1 MPQRHY
7 RSACA
12 SPPRHDGLIRPGR
25 ARRTLTR
32 TSILVLLL
40 AMVDGSPAAPA
51 AAAAPALAG
60 LTTNG
65 RSNPIGIPGDTP
77 VFGWMSNSPGRGVT
91 QSAYEIQ
98 VGSSAGASNIWRSGR
113 VRSDRQVDVAYGGPA
128 LTSATR
134 YHWRVRV
141 WDQTGAVSAWSA
153 SAWFETGLL
162 SAADWG
168 TAAWIGKPAP
178 DYTDWTDYSTTMTF
192 DLDAVAFGTLLRAGD
207 LDNAYMWQ
215 INVGTATTD
224 VPKLRPHLL
233 VDGSYTLLGEVDL
246 RGFGFTRTGLLDGSH
261 TVTYQLSGNTVR
273 TTLDNVLVDTR
284 TVSGHSSG
292 RVGVRTY
299 GDESV
304 TLTGVRVTRP
314 DGAVLA
320 NPDLLSN
327 PFDVGVFG
335 NRQVTVQGTVSS
347 LLITPQEHEP
357 LLRTRFTTTPGK
369 TLRDARVYAS
379 AHGVY
384 ELSINGRKVGDQ
396 FLAPGYTEYAKR
408 IQSQTYDVTALLTA
422 GANGFGAALGDGWW
436 AGKVGLAGK
445 GGYGGD
451 LAVVARLRIRY
462 TDGSVQW
469 VDTNPGWKW
478 TAGPFVATDNQLG
491 ESYVA
496 QHLPAGWNTAAYD
509 DATWQAVT
517 VRPSDT
523 AKLSPQ
529 PDEPVRQ
536 TQILGTTQVTSPA
549 SGVNIYDLG
558 QNMVGVPRVTI
569 TGLAG
574 ETVRLRHAEVL
585 NRDGTMYTANLRA
598 AAATDY
604 YTFAANGTVTYQPTF
619 TQHGFRFIE
628 ITGLTNLPAA
638 ADVKGVVLGSDL
650 PRTGTLQTSDALL
663 NQLHSNVSW
672 GARGNFLS
680 IPTDTPARDE
690 RLGWTGDINIFAPT
704 AAYLYDTRAFLGK
717 WMLDVR
723 DEQKPSGSIPAVVP
737 STNGAF
743 DDAGVG
749 WDDAV
754 ITVPY
759 SLWHGFGD
767 RKAVEDNYPAM
778 KRFFDYA
785 RASAGADNLETGRT
799 TFFTG
804 DWLHLDDP
812 SDQGVLGTA
821 IWAQDV
827 RMMAEMARATGRTA
841 EATDYDTLYQQVRQ
855 AFTDAYV
862 ATDGTVLGGSQTGYA
877 LALGMELITD
887 PVRERRSGEKFVAKL
902 AQTDNH
908 LRTGF
913 IGTPWLLPALTN
925 IGRDD
930 LAYRML
936 LKEDYPSWGYEIR
949 NGATTIWE
957 RWNSIQPDG
966 SFGPVD
972 MNSFNHYA
980 YGAVAD
986 WMHQNIAGIRIAEPG
1001 YRKSVIAPRP
1011 GGGLT
1016 SGQGTLRTVYG
1027 TLSSAWQQGPGGL
1040 TVNVTVPVNTTAE
1053 VRIPSDGA
1061 YQVTEGGTA
1070 PAGRPGIRSVTYDE
1084 TDSTTVITVGSG
1096 TYAFK
1101 AAALTAP
1108 PAEPAIDAVD
1118 FGDPASETAH
1128 AVTGS
1133 ASSGIGTEAGLTR
1146 RYSHN
1151 MYPGSWYSAQVAVP
1165 PGRPF
1170 RLRIRETW
1178 FTAGVKDYDVHVNDT
1193 LVKHV
1198 HLTRFADGPGTTTHE
1213 ISIDEAAALDGD
1225 GRVTVRLTYP
1235 ATNGAGLYYD
1245 ASVADLWTLPA
1256 G

>member
-1 MPQRHY
+1 MR
-7 RSACA
+7 R
-12 SPPRHDGLIRPGR
+12 LL
-25 ARRTLTR
+25 ARL
-32 TSILVLLL
+32 SVLVLFLGGL
-40 AMVDGSPAAPA
+40 VGSSGSAAMAAP
-51 AAAAPALAG
+51 PAVAG

-65 RSNPIGIPGDTP
+65 RVNPLGIPGDTP
-77 VFGWMSNSPGRGVT
+77 VFGWMSSSSGRGVT

-98 VGSSAGASNIWRSGR
+98 VGSSARASNVWRSGR
-113 VRSDRQVDVAYGGPA
+113 VKSDRQVNVAYGGPA
-128 LTSATR
+128 LASGTR

-141 WDQTGAVSAWSA
+141 WDQRGRASAWSA
-153 SAWFETGLL
+153 SSWFETGLL
-162 SAADWG
+162 SVADWG
-168 TAAWIGKPAP
+168 SAAWIGKPTPSYPA
-178 DYTDWTDYSTTMTF
+178 WTDYSAAVTF
-192 DLDAVAFGTLLRAGD
+192 HLNAVAFGTFLRAGD

-215 INVGTATTD
+215 INVGTAATD

-233 VDGSYTLLGEVDL
+233 VNGGYSLLGEVDL
-246 RGFGFTRTGLLDGSH
+246 RGFGFTRAGLLEGSH
-261 TVTYQLSGNTVR
+261 TVTYELSGTTVR
-273 TTLDNVLVDTR
+273 TTLDNTLVDTR
-284 TVSGHSSG
+284 TVTSHSSG

-304 TLTGVRVTRP
+304 TITGVRVTKS
-314 DGAVLA
+314 DGTVLA
-320 NPDLLSN
+320 SPDFSSN

-335 NRQVTVQGTVSS
+335 NRQVTVFGTVSS
-347 LLITPQEHEP
+347 LLFTGQERSP
-357 LLRTRFTTTPGK
+357 LLRTSFTTTRRK
-369 TLRDARVYAS
+369 TVRSARVYAS

-408 IQSQTYDVTALLTA
+408 IQSQTYDVTALVTR
-422 GANGFGAALGDGWW
+422 GVNGFGVALGDGWW

-445 GGYGGD
+445 GGYGRD
-451 LAVVARLRIRY
+451 LAVVARLKITY

-469 VDTNPGWKW
+469 VDTSPGWKW
-478 TAGPFVATDNQLG
+478 AAGPFVATDNQLG
-491 ESYVA
+491 ETYVA
-496 QHLPAGWNTAAYD
+496 QHLPAGWNTAAYN

-536 TQILGTTQVTSPA
+536 TQVLDTVKVTSPA
-549 SGVNIYDLG
+549 AGANIYDVG

-569 TGLAG
+569 TGQAG

-619 TQHGFRFIE
+619 TQHGFRYIE
-628 ITGLTNLPAA
+628 ITGLATLPAA
-638 ADVKGVVLGSDL
+638 GDVKGVVWGSDL
-650 PRTGTLQTSDALL
+650 PRTGTLQTSSAML

-704 AAYLYDTRAFLGK
+704 AAYLSDTRAFLGK

-723 DEQKPSGSIPAVVP
+723 DEQKASGSIPAVVP

-767 RKAVEDNYPAM
+767 LKAVQDNYPAM

-785 RASAGADNLETGRT
+785 RTSAGVDNLETGRT

-812 SDQGVLGTA
+812 SNQGVLGTA

-841 EATDYDTLYQQVRQ
+841 EAAEYDVLYQQVRL
-855 AFTDAYV
+855 AFTGAYV
-862 ATDGTVLGGSQTGYA
+862 AADGTVLGGSQTGYA
-877 LALGMELITD
+877 LALGMDLITD
-887 PVRERRSGEKFVAKL
+887 PVRARRAGEKFVAKL
-902 AQTDNH
+902 AQADNH

-913 IGTPWLLPALTN
+913 IGTPWLLPALSE

-1001 YRKSVIAPRP
+1001 YKKSVIAPRP
-1011 GGGLT
+1011 GGSLT

-1027 TLSSAWQQGPGGL
+1027 TLSNAWQQAADGL
-1040 TVNVTVPVNTTAE
+1040 TMNVTVPVNTTAE

-1061 YQVTEGGTA
+1061 YQVTEGGA
-1070 PAGRPGIRSVTYDE
+1070 ALAGRTGIRSVAYDE
-1084 TDSTTVITVGSG
+1084 AESVTVVTVGSG
-1096 TYAFK
+1096 TYAFR
-1101 AAALTAP
+1101 AAALTVP
-1108 PAEPAIDAVD
+1108 PAEPTTDAVD

-1133 ASSGIGTEAGLTR
+1133 ASSGTGTEAGLTR

-1151 MYPGSWYSAQVAVP
+1151 MYPGSWFSAQVTVP
-1165 PGRPF
+1165 AGRPF

-1193 LVKHV
+1193 LVEHV
-1198 HLTRFADGPGTTTHE
+1198 HLTRFADGPGTTNHE
-1213 ISIDEAAALDGD
+1213 ILVDEAAVRANN
-1225 GRVTVRLTYP
+1225 GRVTVRFTYP
-1235 ATNGAGLYYD
+1235 NANGAGLYYD

-1256 G
+1256 A